1 MRFPRPSFVGPLCL
15 LLLVLAVAPF
25 LPALAIQATQPASA
39 ETPPIP
45 RPPTRPS
52 EAGPAQAGGTYRRAL
67 VHNPATLDPATL
79 SDIYGRTIAQQIYD
93 GLVQFDE
100 ALSIRP
106 AIASSWKSSRDG
118 LVWTFTL
125 RRGVKFHNGREVT
138 ADDFAYSFTRILD
151 PKVGSEA
158 AELFLRVQGA
168 KEFAQGRAPNVRGL
182 QAPDRYTLKITL
194 TESSTPFV
202 AALAVGAAKVIPRE
216 VVEEMGKEF
225 GRRPVGT
232 GPFRLKKW
240 DQGKEII
247 LEANQ
252 NYFGGRPYL
261 DEIVYRIYPAEKR
274 GEILADFKA
283 GLLEDA
289 PIPVKER
296 RQIIEDKT
304 LQYVRRPI
312 LGIRF
317 FAFNTKVKPLDNPL
331 VRQALVHAVDRKWV
345 AREVFGDRYL
355 PGIGVLPPGTYGY
368 DPNLPGQ
375 EYDPEKAGALLARA
389 GFPNGKGIPPLE
401 LWSATALTNEEFV
414 AEEQAFAKFLGVIG
428 VQVELKRNTNWPS
441 YKASFYDSKF
451 PMWRMSWYAD
461 TPDPYTFLHLL
472 FHSKGPHNTTKYRN
486 PDVDAL
492 LDRAEKEAE
501 YFTRVRLYQ
510 QAERII
516 VRDAPGIVLGYYT
529 FEHVF
534 QPYVRGIQVSALGE
548 RYIPMRHIWLE
559 NSRPH
564 IIRK

>member
-1 MRFPRPSFVGPLCL
+1 M
-15 LLLVLAVAPF
+15 
-25 LPALAIQATQPASA
+25 
-39 ETPPIP
+39 
-45 RPPTRPS
+45 
-52 EAGPAQAGGTYRRAL
+52 
-67 VHNPATLDPATL
+67 

-100 ALSIRP
+100 ALAIRP

-118 LVWTFTL
+118 LDWTFHL

-138 ADDFAYSFTRILD
+138 ADDFVYSFTRILD

-158 AELFLRVQGA
+158 AEVFLRVRGA
-168 KEFAQGRAPNVRGL
+168 KEFAEGRAPNVRGL
-182 QAPDRYTLKITL
+182 QALDRYTLKITL
-194 TESSTPFV
+194 TASSTPFV
-202 AALAVGAAKVIPRE
+202 TALAVGAAKVIPRE
-216 VVEEMGKEF
+216 AVEEMGKEF

-232 GPFRLKKW
+232 GPFQLKAW
-240 DQGKEII
+240 DRGKEII
-247 LEANQ
+247 LEANP

-261 DEIVYRIYPAEKR
+261 DEVVYRIYPGGKLE
-274 GEILADFKA
+274 ELLAHFKA

-304 LQYVRRPI
+304 LQYLRRPI

-317 FAFNTKVKPLDNPL
+317 FAFNARGKPLESPL
-331 VRQALVHAVDRKWV
+331 VRQALVHAVDRNWI
-345 AREVFGDRYL
+345 AREIYGERYL
-355 PGIGVLPPGTYGY
+355 PGVGVLPPGTYGY

-375 EYDPEKAGALLARA
+375 EYDPEKARALLGKA
-389 GFPNGKGIPPLE
+389 GFPNGKGIPALE
-401 LWSATALTNEEFV
+401 LWSAAGLTFEEFV
-414 AEEQAFAKFLGVIG
+414 AEEQAVAKFLGVIG
-428 VQVELKRNTNWPS
+428 VQVEIKRNTNWPS
-441 YKASFYDSKF
+441 YKASFYDGKF

-461 TPDPYTFLHLL
+461 TPDPYSFLHLL

-492 LDRAEKEAE
+492 LDRAEKELD
-501 YFTRVRLYQ
+501 YFARVRLYQ

-516 VRDAPGIVLGYYT
+516 VRDAPVIVLGYYT

-564 IIRK
+564 TTRK

>member
-1 MRFPRPSFVGPLCL
+1 MRFARQFFVW
-15 LLLVLAVAPF
+15 F
-25 LPALAIQATQPASA
+25 LPLLFVVLVIAAFQPPLATRGAQPASA
-39 ETPPIP
+39 ETPSTP
-45 RPPTRPS
+45 RPLTRPS
-52 EAGPAQAGGTYRRAL
+52 EANPPQPGGTYRRAL
-67 VHNPATLDPATL
+67 ANDPATLDPATL

-100 ALSIRP
+100 ALAIRP

-118 LVWTFTL
+118 LVWTFNL

-138 ADDFAYSFTRILD
+138 ADDFVYSFSRILN
-151 PKVGSEA
+151 PKVSSEA
-158 AELFLRVQGA
+158 AEVFLRVQGA

-182 QAPDRYTLKITL
+182 QALDRYTFKITL

-202 AALAVGAAKVIPRE
+202 TALAVGAAKVIPRE
-216 VVEEMGKEF
+216 AVEEMGKEF
-225 GRRPVGT
+225 GRRPIGT
-232 GPFRLKKW
+232 GPFRLKAW
-240 DQGKEII
+240 DQGKQII
-247 LEANQ
+247 LEANP

-261 DEIVYRIYPAEKR
+261 DEIVYRIYPGVKLD
-274 GEILADFKA
+274 EIWANFKA

-289 PIPVKER
+289 AIPAKER

-304 LQYVRRPI
+304 VQYVRRPI

-317 FAFNTKVKPLDNPL
+317 FAFNTKVKPLGNPL

-345 AREVFGDRYL
+345 AHEIFGDRYL
-355 PGIGVLPPGTYGY
+355 PGVGILPPGTYGY

-375 EYDPEKAGALLARA
+375 EYDPEKARALLAKA
-389 GFPNGKGIPPLE
+389 GFPNGKGIPALE
-401 LWSATALTNEEFV
+401 LWSGAGLSYEEFV

-428 VQVELKRNTNWPS
+428 VEVEIKRDTNWPT
-441 YKASFYDSKF
+441 YKASFYDGKF

-461 TPDPYTFLHLL
+461 TPDPYSFLHLL

-492 LDRAEKEAE
+492 LDRAEKELD
-501 YFTRVRLYQ
+501 YFARVRLYQ

-516 VRDAPGIVLGYYT
+516 VRDAPVIVLGYYT

-534 QPYVRGIQVSALGE
+534 QQYVRGIQVSALGE

-564 IIRK
+564 TTRK

>member
-1 MRFPRPSFVGPLCL
+1 MRLARPFLFRLLCL
-15 LLLVLAVAPF
+15 LLFVLAVVPM
-25 LPALAIQATQPASA
+25 LPPLATQGTHPASA
-39 ETPPIP
+39 ETLPTP

-52 EAGPAQAGGTYRRAL
+52 EAEPPQPGGTYRRAL

-100 ALSIRP
+100 ALAIRP

-118 LVWTFTL
+118 LVWTFNL

-138 ADDFAYSFTRILD
+138 ADDFVYSFTRILD

-158 AELFLRVQGA
+158 SEVFLRVQGA

-202 AALAVGAAKVIPRE
+202 SALAVGAAKVIPRE
-216 VVEEMGKEF
+216 VVEEMGKDF

-247 LEANQ
+247 LEANP

-317 FAFNTKVKPLDNPL
+317 FAFNTKAKPLDNPL
-331 VRQALVHAVDRKWV
+331 VRQALVHAVDRKWI

-355 PGIGVLPPGTYGY
+355 PGVGVLPLGTYGY

-375 EYDPEKAGALLARA
+375 EYDPEKARALLAKA
-389 GFPNGKGIPPLE
+389 GFPNGKGIPALE
-401 LWSATALTNEEFV
+401 LWSAAALTNEEFV
-414 AEEQAFAKFLGVIG
+414 AEEQAVAKFLGVIG
-428 VQVELKRNTNWPS
+428 VQVEIKRDTNWPT
-441 YKASFYDSKF
+441 YKASVYDGRL
-451 PMWRMSWYAD
+451 PMWRYSWYAD
-461 TPDPYTFLHLL
+461 TPDPYSFLHLL
-472 FHSKGPHNTTKYRN
+472 FHSRGPHNTMKYRN

-492 LDRAEKEAE
+492 LDRAEKEAD
-501 YFTRVRLYQ
+501 YFARVRLYQ

-516 VRDAPGIVLGYYT
+516 VRDAPAIVLGYYT
-529 FEHVF
+529 FEQIF

-564 IIRK
+564 TPPK

>member
-1 MRFPRPSFVGPLCL
+1 MRFAHPSVVWLLCL
-15 LLLVLAVAPF
+15 LFVVLGVVPF
-25 LPALAIQATQPASA
+25 LPSLAIRGALPASA

-45 RPPTRPS
+45 RPPTRPP
-52 EAGPAQAGGTYRRAL
+52 EANPPQTGGTYRRAL
-67 VHNPATLDPATL
+67 LQDPATLDPATL

-100 ALSIRP
+100 ALAIRP

-118 LVWTFTL
+118 LVWTFHL

-138 ADDFAYSFTRILD
+138 ADDFVYSFTRILD

-158 AELFLRVQGA
+158 AEVFLRVQGA
-168 KEFAQGRAPNVRGL
+168 KEFAEGRAPNVRGL
-182 QAPDRYTLKITL
+182 QALDRYTLKITL
-194 TESSTPFV
+194 TASSTPFV
-202 AALAVGAAKVIPRE
+202 TALAVGAAKVIPRE
-216 VVEEMGKEF
+216 AVEQMGKDF

-232 GPFRLKKW
+232 GSFRLKTW
-240 DQGKEII
+240 DRGKEII
-247 LEANQ
+247 LEANPD
-252 NYFGGRPYL
+252 YFGGRPYL
-261 DEIVYRIYPAEKR
+261 DEVVYRIYSGGKLE
-274 GEILADFKA
+274 EILADFKA
-283 GLLEDA
+283 GFLEDA

-317 FAFNTKVKPLDNPL
+317 FSFNTRVKPLDNPL
-331 VRQALVHAVDRKWV
+331 VRQALVHAVDRTWI
-345 AREVFGDRYL
+345 ARQIYGDRYL
-355 PGIGVLPPGTYGY
+355 PGVGVLPPGTYGY
-368 DPNLPGQ
+368 DPSLPGQ
-375 EYDPEKAGALLARA
+375 EYDPEKARALLARA

-401 LWSATALTNEEFV
+401 LWSAAGVTFEEFV
-414 AEEQAFAKFLGVIG
+414 AEEQAVAKFLGVIG
-428 VQVELKRNTNWPS
+428 VQVEIKRDTNWPT
-441 YKASFYDSKF
+441 YKASVYDGRL
-451 PMWRMSWYAD
+451 PMWRYSWYAD
-461 TPDPYTFLHLL
+461 TPDPYSFLHLL

-492 LDRAEKEAE
+492 LDRAEKEPD
-501 YFTRVRLYQ
+501 YFARVRLYQ

-516 VRDAPGIVLGYYT
+516 VRDAPAIVLGYYT
-529 FEHVF
+529 FEHIF

-564 IIRK
+564 TPPK